1 MSLDIW
7 ADIAGNTN
15 NLVNKRAL
23 KNAIDNGV
31 FGSTGA
37 TLTSQDY
44 FIKSAAT
51 SLAQVNN
58 PSGTTTDF
66 VKVSDLVATWGHS
79 GTLYSLSNSHNVY
92 TAWGASSSAC
102 SGYGSS
108 YQTVFWNGTIGS
120 GTVIYTGVGYYS
132 VGSGYFYYI
141 GGYYVTFSSVYND
154 GLNNYYTIGAYA
166 TCSISY
172 TNVYLHVSAFSAG
185 SQPTTVTAY
194 SDAGNTTP
202 INVNT
207 NVTVYVQYDDGSS
220 NIWDTSG
227 VILSGT
233 NHITFNSGLSGSA
246 LPPQTAFVDFMSPT
260 VSSTQAYLPN

>member
-1 MSLDIW
+1 M
-7 ADIAGNTN
+7 
-15 NLVNKRAL
+15 V
-23 KNAIDNGV
+23 
-31 FGSTGA
+31 
-37 TLTSQDY
+37 
-44 FIKSAAT
+44 
-51 SLAQVNN
+51 QVNN
-58 PSGTTTDF
+58 PSGTTTDL
-66 VKVSDLVATWGHS
+66 VKVSDLVATWGYS
-79 GTLYSLSNSHNVY
+79 GTLYANGAYHGIFP
-92 TAWGASSSAC
+92 AWSSSSAAC
-102 SGYGSS
+102 SGYSGGSTN
-108 YQTVFWNGTIGS
+108 TVYWNGSIGS
-120 GTVIYTGVGYYS
+120 GTVLYTRGYVYI
-132 VGSGYFYYI
+132 VGSSYFYYI
-141 GGYYVTFSSVYND
+141 GGYYVTFSSYYTD
-154 GLNNYYTIGAYA
+154 GIGYYYTIGAHA

-233 NHITFNSGLSGSA
+233 NYITFNSGLSGSA

-260 VSSTQAYLPN
+260 VSSTQAYFPN